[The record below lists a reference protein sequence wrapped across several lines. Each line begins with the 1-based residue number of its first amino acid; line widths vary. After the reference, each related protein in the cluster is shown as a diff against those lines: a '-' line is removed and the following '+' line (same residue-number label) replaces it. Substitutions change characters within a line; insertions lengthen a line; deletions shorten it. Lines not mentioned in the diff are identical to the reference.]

1 MKSLTLKTKNR
12 GNNQVSRR
20 FGIQTKQTQSR
31 QIELFYIRNQMFIIA
46 FLEHQ
51 LFDTKNVNRPKNSN
65 VEKRK
70 SEGVKKG

>member
-1 MKSLTLKTKNR
+1 M
-12 GNNQVSRR
+12 
-20 FGIQTKQTQSR
+20 IA
-31 QIELFYIRNQMFIIA
+31 RNQMFIIA

-51 LFDTKNVNRPKNSN
+51 LFDTKNANMPKNSN